1 MIVYGFDSGLR
12 SFGWAVADI
21 AMRHDEKLGVHF
33 MAGGVWHTEPDKKA
47 ARKGIDQARRTTE
60 LWLQLRTL
68 KATFGPAAC
77 VCVEAVAFP
86 IGKVQYSVVSGLGRA
101 RALVDVFGAELD
113 TRVFEALPTEVK
125 EAVTGNRS
133 AEKAIVCEQLEVR
146 HPEVSA
152 LMPRLKGDHEH
163 FADACAVIL
172 ACQAFNYE
180 YLKDRALRD
189 QEVAF

>member
-12 SFGWAVADI
+12 SFGWAVAEIHTTIEGGI
-21 AMRHDEKLGVHF
+21 APTFK
-33 MAGGVWHTEPDKKA
+33 AGGVWHTEPDKKA
-47 ARKGIDQARRTTE
+47 GRKGLDQARRTTE
-60 LWLQLRTL
+60 LWLELRGL
-68 KATFGPAAC
+68 KRTFGAAGC

-86 IGKVQYSVVSGLGRA
+86 MGKVQYSVVSGLGRA

-113 TRVFEALPTEVK
+113 TQVFEALPTEVK
-125 EAVTGNRS
+125 QAVTGDRS
-133 AEKAIVCEQLEVR
+133 AEKALVCEQLEIK

-172 ACQAFNYE
+172 ACMAFNYE
-180 YLKDRALRD
+180 YLKDRALRE